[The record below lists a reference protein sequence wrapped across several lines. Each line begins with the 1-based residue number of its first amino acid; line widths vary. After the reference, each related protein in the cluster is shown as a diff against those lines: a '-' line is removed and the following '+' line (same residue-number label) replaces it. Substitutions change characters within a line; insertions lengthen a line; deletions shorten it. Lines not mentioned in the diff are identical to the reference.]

1 MERCPLKKNNFSQPW
16 YIYMYMYVCVCVC
29 DQRVQD
35 KVLHL
40 QSVYSPWSAL
50 SLRQTAVICLK
61 REKKK
66 LFEGIIVLRN
76 WCNALMKKWERA
88 QKSPYKSD
96 HIVQQ
101 LLLFWDEGQ
110 LFLLFVVLRTCMN
123 CCLTQKSSTEERSQ
137 EK

>member
-1 MERCPLKKNNFSQPW
+1 
-16 YIYMYMYVCVCVC
+16 MYVCVCVC

-66 LFEGIIVLRN
+66 LFEGITVLRN

-96 HIVQQ
+96 HNYCTATVIILGWRATVSVVCSVD
-101 LLLFWDEGQ
+101 LL
-110 LFLLFVVLRTCMN
+110 
-123 CCLTQKSSTEERSQ
+123 ERIKPIMW
-137 EK
+137 ELAWTAA